1 MNCYK
6 LDNHAV
12 FNGCIGLF
20 VIKKKKD
27 IFMMIGRQTGFT
39 IERTRLTGAICFF
52 VIQKANASAAEADT
66 KGQLPSDARGF
77 V

>member
-27 IFMMIGRQTGFT
+27 IFMMVGRQTGFM
-39 IERTRLTGAICFF
+39 IERTRLTGAIFF
-52 VIQKANASAAEADT
+52 LVMQKANASAVEADT
-66 KGQLPSDARGF
+66 RGQLPSDARGI